1 MLDSIEKDNNTIS
14 QMYKG
19 DELVWEMP
27 EVMTSDFD
35 LYKGMKTID
44 FTTYP
49 AVCKVKVEINS
60 KTIIEQTTSGFG
72 GFSSGLE
79 SPLKNGDKVVITIS
93 KPGWKDKIIKKTI
106 R

>member
-1 MLDSIEKDNNTIS
+1 MLDSIEKDNNIIS

-27 EVMTSDFD
+27 QVMTNDFD
-35 LYKGMKTID
+35 LYKGMGTIEL
-44 FTTYP
+44 TTYP
-49 AVCKVKVEINS
+49 DLCKVKMEMNG

-72 GFSSGLE
+72 SFSIGLE
-79 SPLKNGDKVVITIS
+79 QPLKNRDKVVFTIS
-93 KPGWKDKIIKKTI
+93 KPGWKDKIIRKTI

>member
-1 MLDSIEKDNNTIS
+1 MLDSIEKDNNIIS

-27 EVMTSDFD
+27 QVMTNDFD
-35 LYKGMKTID
+35 LYKGMSTIE

-49 AVCKVKVEINS
+49 ALCKVKMEING

-72 GFSSGLE
+72 SFSIGLKQ
-79 SPLKNGDKVVITIS
+79 PLKSRDKVVFTIS

>member
-1 MLDSIEKDNNTIS
+1 MLDSIEKDNKTIS

-27 EVMTSDFD
+27 EVMTSGFD
-35 LYKGMKTID
+35 LYKGTTTIE

-49 AVCKVKVEINS
+49 ADCKVKIEINGN
-60 KTIIEQTTSGFG
+60 TISEQMPSGFG
-72 GFSSGLE
+72 GCSAGLE

-93 KPGWKDKIIKKTI
+93 KPGWKDKIIIKRI